1 MIDAGGKARLAR
13 LRVPAMA
20 MALLFLFIGVLAL
33 VTVLRD
39 PFQMDFVSYWAA
51 ARLGLEG
58 NPAGAYDVAVHRA
71 VELQATSVGALHF
84 GYPPFFTLLMA
95 PFGLL
100 SYPVAAVV
108 WVILT
113 FALYAAA
120 VRLWAADALWPAL
133 ALPPVLANAITGQ
146 AGFLTAALF
155 IAGAALLP
163 RRPFA
168 GGLVLGLLAVKPQLG
183 LVLPLVLLAGRHW
196 RAMAGAALSSAGLLL
211 IGLIA
216 FGWQTYQAWIGQ
228 AGLFA
233 SVASEGLV
241 GWHRMASVYAAARFA
256 GLDAGPAWILHGLV
270 ALAAIAATLW
280 IWHRGADW
288 GARIGAL
295 AAATMLASPYM
306 FGYDS
311 LILIVP
317 LVWLIARGR
326 HFPLLAAAW
335 AVLMLG
341 LLQVLGLS
349 AGPNLAP
356 LAPIVLLALILAE
369 LRRDQRGLSA
379 SASEAVA
386 LPRLAGSG

>member
-1 MIDAGGKARLAR
+1 MIGTEGNARFAR
-13 LRVPAMA
+13 LRLPAMA

-71 VELQATSVGALHF
+71 VELQATSVGQLHF

-120 VRLWAADALWPAL
+120 VRLWSADALWPAL
-133 ALPPVLANAITGQ
+133 ALPPVLVNAITGQ

-155 IAGAALLP
+155 VAGAALLP

-183 LVLPLVLLAGRHW
+183 LLLPLVLLAGRQW
-196 RAMAGAALSSAGLLL
+196 RAIAGAALSSAGLLL
-211 IGLIA
+211 AGLIA

-241 GWHRMASVYAAARFA
+241 GWHRMASVYAAGRFA

-270 ALAAIAATLW
+270 ALAAIAATVW

-317 LVWLIARGR
+317 LAWLIARGR
-326 HFPLLAAAW
+326 HFPLLAASW
-335 AVLMLG
+335 AVLLLG
-341 LLQVLGLS
+341 LLQALGLS

>member
-1 MIDAGGKARLAR
+1 MIDAEGKARLAR
-13 LRVPAMA
+13 LRLPAMA

-33 VTVLRD
+33 VTVLRE
-39 PFQMDFVSYWAA
+39 PFQMDFVSSWAA

-71 VELQATSVGALHF
+71 VELQATSVGQLHF
-84 GYPPFFTLLMA
+84 GYPPFFMLLTA

-108 WVILT
+108 WVTLT
-113 FALYAAA
+113 FALYATA

-133 ALPPVLANAITGQ
+133 ALPPVLVNAITGQ

-155 IAGAALLP
+155 VAGAALLP

-183 LVLPLVLLAGRHW
+183 LVLPLVMLAGRHW

-216 FGWQTYQAWIGQ
+216 FGWQAYQAWIGQ

-270 ALAAIAATLW
+270 GLAALAATLW

-317 LVWLIARGR
+317 LAWLIARGR
-326 HFPLLAAAW
+326 HILLLAAAW
-335 AVLMLG
+335 AVLLLG
-341 LLQVLGLS
+341 LLQALGLS

-356 LAPIVLLALILAE
+356 LAPIVLLALILVE